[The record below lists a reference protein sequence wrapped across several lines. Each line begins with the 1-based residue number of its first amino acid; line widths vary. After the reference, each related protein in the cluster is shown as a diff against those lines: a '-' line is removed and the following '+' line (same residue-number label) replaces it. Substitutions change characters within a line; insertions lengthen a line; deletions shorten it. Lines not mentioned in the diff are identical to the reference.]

1 MSFSGTFVKLSF
13 DFNAIYMIEATK
25 YIWMDGELTP
35 WEKAKIHV
43 LSHSLHYGG
52 GVFEGI
58 RCYQTKKGKIA
69 LFRPH
74 EHVKRLMYS
83 ASVLHMDLPY
93 TNGELL
99 SALKLIVRKNNL
111 ENGYIRP
118 LIFYG
123 YGKMGLLPT
132 GAPLHVCIACWP
144 WESYLGD
151 SAIRLYISSYRRINP
166 KTTDMQAK
174 ICGHYTNSILAGL
187 ESANHGYD
195 EALLLDCEGNIA
207 EGPGENIF
215 MVRNGA
221 LITPST
227 ETVLKGIT
235 RDTILQLA
243 KDMNIPVHERA
254 ITPDELKK
262 ADEVFLTGTAAE
274 ITPVRFID
282 KVSIGGEK
290 VGSITHSL
298 KSRFTGIIN
307 GEDTLSTNWLYYV

>member
-1 MSFSGTFVKLSF
+1 
-13 DFNAIYMIEATK
+13 MITPTK

-58 RCYQTKKGKIA
+58 RCYQTNQGRVA

-74 EHVKRLMYS
+74 EHIKRLLYS
-83 ASVLHMDLPY
+83 ASVLEMDVPY
-93 TNGELL
+93 THDDLMD
-99 SALKLIVRKNNL
+99 ALVLTAQKNTL
-111 ENGYIRP
+111 QNGYIRP

-144 WESYLGD
+144 WGSYLGEE
-151 SAIRLYISSYRRINP
+151 AIRLHISSYRRIHP
-166 KTTDMQAK
+166 ETTDMQAK

-187 ESANHGYD
+187 ESAHHGYD
-195 EALLLDCEGNIA
+195 EALLLDGEGNVA

-215 MVRNGA
+215 MVRDGE
-221 LITPST
+221 LYTPST

-235 RDTILQLA
+235 RDTIVQLA
-243 KDMNIPVHERA
+243 DEMKIPIHERT
-254 ITPDELKK
+254 ITLDELKQ

-274 ITPVRFID
+274 ITPVRAID
-282 KVSIGGEK
+282 KVDIAGNT
-290 VGSITHSL
+290 VGPITNSL

-307 GEDTLSTNWLYYV
+307 GEDILSTNWLYYV